1 MSLYFHIKIANIL
14 LILALAIHCLSP
26 SLHAPSY
33 PNESVS
39 ASYESNLDLPP
50 QTSHHHETTPS
61 QHHHEH
67 NASCDDCPISWDLKN
82 HQVAILVFLNEWLL
96 LTKFPTIPPHKLIR
110 PPERLR
116 L

>member
-39 ASYESNLDLPP
+39 AAYKSNLDLPY
-50 QTSHHHETTPS
+50 QTSHHHDTKPS

-67 NASCDDCPISWDLKN
+67 SLSCDDCPLSRDLKN
-82 HQVAILVFLNEWLL
+82 HHVAIFGFLNEWLL
-96 LTKFPTIPPHKLIR
+96 LTKFPTVPPRKLMR
-110 PPERLR
+110 PPQRLR
-116 L
+116 F

>member
-1 MSLYFHIKIANIL
+1 MHSLTLTNLFRLRTKVIQIFHLKLVII
-14 LILALAIHCLSP
+14 
-26 SLHAPSY
+26 
-33 PNESVS
+33 
-39 ASYESNLDLPP
+39 
-50 QTSHHHETTPS
+50 TR

-67 NASCDDCPISWDLKN
+67 NVSCDDRPISLDLKN

-116 L
+116 F